1 GRAGGTGRT
10 PLSCPAEPTAERP
23 PFGAGPEIVTS
34 ALGPSPDGNRAFR
47 FHSRWAAGLVL
58 VPIFTNCLGRTPQ
71 GSRDMGAQPGSG
83 VPGSLLPQD
92 LHQGRGGVG
101 DDPRRAQDGPPAH
114 GIP

>member
-1 GRAGGTGRT
+1 TLQGRNQERARAGQGGHHQDELPSLPHRRHPLRDGRAGGTGRT

-71 GSRDMGAQPGSG
+71 
-83 VPGSLLPQD
+83 
-92 LHQGRGGVG
+92 
-101 DDPRRAQDGPPAH
+101 
-114 GIP
+114 